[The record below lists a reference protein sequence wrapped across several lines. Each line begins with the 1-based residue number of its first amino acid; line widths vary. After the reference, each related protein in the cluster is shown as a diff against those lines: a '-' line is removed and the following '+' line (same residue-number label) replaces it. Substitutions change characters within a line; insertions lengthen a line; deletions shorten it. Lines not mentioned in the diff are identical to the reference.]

1 MILKLWMK
9 YKCFSQPTNLLE
21 NDSLVNETKDIVIIN
36 N

>member
-9 YKCFSQPTNLLE
+9 YKCFGKPTNILE